1 MQLTIQVLASAAL
14 VLAVL
19 WFMFKIPRRGDALF
33 GWAPP
38 MALISVWVG
47 VAALLATVGLWWLP
61 QPDRWLVGIF
71 LFLDPGAI
79 AGGTLVLWIY
89 RGFDAPGDAV
99 AMQRLQ
105 AKVAITLGLAAVV
118 LGYIYVMTH
127 KTPFTPVGQ

>member
-1 MQLTIQVLASAAL
+1 MQLTIQVLASAIL

-19 WFMFKIPRRGDALF
+19 WGMFRIPRRSDALF

-38 MALISVWVG
+38 MALLSVWIG
-47 VAALLATVGLWWLP
+47 VVAVFVTVGLWWLP
-61 QPDRWLVGIF
+61 HPDRWLAGAF
-71 LFLDPGAI
+71 LLLDPGAI

-89 RGFDAPGDAV
+89 RGFDAPGEAV

-105 AKVAITLGLAAVV
+105 AKVAITLGLIAVAV
-118 LGYIYVMTH
+118 GYIYVMTH